1 MNSPKRP
8 DGPPHWADEEELDP
22 DRLDRILGKLEEQI
36 DEMPSDNPGA
46 QDLRQ
51 EIETLRAI
59 VESLDAGRRWSTEQQ
74 HSIRSALRKIS
85 DMLGENF

>member
-8 DGPPHWADEEELDP
+8 DRPPGATDAEELDP
-22 DRLDRILGKLEEQI
+22 ERIDRILSKLEEKI
-36 DEMPSDNPGA
+36 DELPSDNPGA

-59 VESLDAGRRWSTEQQ
+59 VESLDAEHGWNTEQQ
-74 HSIRSALRKIS
+74 HSIRSALRKIGE
-85 DMLGENF
+85 MLGENL